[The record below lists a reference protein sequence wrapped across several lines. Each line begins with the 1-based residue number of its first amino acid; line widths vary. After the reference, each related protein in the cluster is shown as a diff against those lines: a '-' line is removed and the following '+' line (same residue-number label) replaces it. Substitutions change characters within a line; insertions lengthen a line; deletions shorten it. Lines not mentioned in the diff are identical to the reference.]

1 MRSIDFRTETKMALT
16 FIALLVVLISFLNW
30 RIDVTN
36 ERKEAK
42 KQAEFAE
49 LSAIKS
55 DIQNIYTK
63 MILIHQEIGEH
74 EVRIHKLEPES
85 PIIKTYLKN
94 MKILTETINMH
105 RRELRKCQK
114 KEQ

>member
-1 MRSIDFRTETKMALT
+1 MVGRASKIREMR
-16 FIALLVVLISFLNW
+16 
-30 RIDVTN
+30 
-36 ERKEAK
+36 EAK
-42 KQAEFAE
+42 EFSE
-49 LSAIKS
+49 ISSIKS
-55 DIQNIYTK
+55 DIQNIYTQ